1 MGKSKQLLLVLC
13 MCLATVTMAQLSTPP
28 GGGNQKSVT
37 KQYIGKLASVE
48 IVYNSPDVT
57 GANGQSR
64 KGQIWGQLVAN
75 GFNAQGFGLG
85 NPAPWR
91 AGANENTTIEFSHD
105 VLVEGKEVK
114 AGKYGF
120 FVAPAESGPWTIV
133 LSTDNNHWGSFFY
146 KEENDVLRAEVEAK
160 DVEFREW
167 LTYEFTDRQ
176 ATSTTAAL
184 VWENKMVPF
193 KIELKDADKVTLAA
207 ITAELNNS
215 AGFTGTNYQAAAN
228 YASGVGAHEQA
239 LQWADAAIAGNF
251 FSQKTFATMQ
261 TKAGVLRNAG
271 KQDEAIAVMDEAIKL
286 PGANAGAIH
295 GYGRQLIAAD
305 QKDKALEVFQYNAK
319 TYKGQ
324 WPTNYGLA
332 RGYSAVG
339 NYKQALKYL
348 QLAKANMPA
357 NQAAQNGPF
366 IEQNIEKLK
375 KGEDIN

>member
-1 MGKSKQLLLVLC
+1 MGKTKQLLLVLG

-37 KQYIGKLASVE
+37 KQFIGKVASVE

-64 KGQIWGQLVAN
+64 KGQIWGQLVPY
-75 GFNAQGFGLG
+75 GFISQGFGIG

-120 FVAPAESGPWTIV
+120 FVAPAENGPWTIV

-146 KEENDVLRAEVEAK
+146 VEENDALRAEVEAK

-167 LTYEFTDRQ
+167 LSFEFIDRQ
-176 ATSTTAAL
+176 PNSATAAL

-193 KIELKDADKVTLAA
+193 KIEVKDNDKVTLAA

-215 AGFTGTNYQAAAN
+215 AGFTGTNYQQAAN
-228 YASGVGAHEQA
+228 YASGVGAHDQA
-239 LQWADAAIAGNF
+239 LLWADAAVQGNF
-251 FSQKTFATMQ
+251 FSQKTFGTMQ
-261 TKAGVLRNAG
+261 TKAAVLRNAG
-271 KQDEAIAVMDEAIKL
+271 KNDEAIVVMDEAIKL
-286 PGANAGAIH
+286 PGATAGALH
-295 GYGRQLIAAD
+295 QYGRQLITAG
-305 QKDKALEVFQYNAK
+305 QNDKALEVFQYNAK
-319 TYKGQ
+319 TNKGV

-348 QLAKANMPA
+348 QLAKANVPA
-357 NQAAQNGPF
+357 NDNQNGPL
-366 IEQNIEKLK
+366 IDQNIEKLK